1 MDSIDILTGQ
11 HVTIKYQPAN
21 IVQRMLAL
29 LLDFL
34 FMTTYLTAL
43 FFIYDTLLDIDLFEG
58 DTISIVIFGIFSL
71 PVLCYFVFF
80 ESILNGQTPG
90 KIILKIRV
98 TNTDGSTPSFISY
111 FLRWLLFPIDMIP
124 YGGLGALLIVFSKN
138 HQRLGDLAAGTTV
151 VKLNSASQKYDLDDL
166 LADFDTDYQPVF
178 PEAEM
183 LTEGQI
189 RLIANLLEDPSS
201 ESKVEDS
208 IEQLADKIKE
218 KLNVKSDM
226 GNRTFLQTIVRDY
239 TYYASHG
246 I

>member
-29 LLDFL
+29 LLDYI
-34 FMTTYLTAL
+34 FMIVYEVAL
-43 FFIYDTLLDIDLFEG
+43 FFIYDRLLDIDLFEG
-58 DTISIVIFGIFSL
+58 ETVSLIFFGIFSL
-71 PVLCYFVFF
+71 PVICYHVFF
-80 ESILNGQTPG
+80 ESILNGQTLG

-98 TNTDGSTPSFISY
+98 TAIDGSTPNFISY
-111 FLRWLLFPIDMIP
+111 FLRWLLLPIDMIP
-124 YGGLGALLIVFSKN
+124 YGGLGALLIIFTKN

-151 VKLNSASQKYDLDDL
+151 IRLVSAKQKYDLDDL
-166 LADFDTDYQPVF
+166 LYDFDNDYQPVF
-178 PEAEM
+178 REAEI

-189 RLIANLLEDPSS
+189 RLIADLLEDPSN

-208 IEQLADKIKE
+208 LEQLADKIKG
-218 KLNVKSDM
+218 KLNIISDLD
-226 GNRTFLQTIVRDY
+226 NRTFLKTIVKDY
-239 TYYASHG
+239 TYYTSQS